1 MAMLDELQWHH
12 PLVQHHS
19 AITDSPHTHRPSNC
33 TVDPSGQRHCVPGCP
48 GTKLRRTVA
57 SGYNADTCHFAEK
70 LLYGMYLNTPFQA
83 APVRLE
89 NRVVPPLWGGVL
101 GWSYT
106 FGLCPSNFLD
116 CAFLDHS
123 PCPRIAIDIELGPGN
138 ALTDR
143 SRWSG
148 MDERLPD
155 SVSWYHTAVGYWTD
169 TPKETVQGFV
179 GSPALQAAYA
189 YLYRPR
195 YFLRAEVSRRVDAF
209 GMTPGTCALMHVR
222 RGDIGAWWVRLDLRR
237 EGHLHQLVLP
247 GAQEWHMQ
255 KFAYV

>member
-1 MAMLDELQWHH
+1 
-12 PLVQHHS
+12 
-19 AITDSPHTHRPSNC
+19 
-33 TVDPSGQRHCVPGCP
+33 
-48 GTKLRRTVA
+48 
-57 SGYNADTCHFAEK
+57 
-70 LLYGMYLNTPFQA
+70 
-83 APVRLE
+83 
-89 NRVVPPLWGGVL
+89 
-101 GWSYT
+101 
-106 FGLCPSNFLD
+106 
-116 CAFLDHS
+116 
-123 PCPRIAIDIELGPGN
+123 
-138 ALTDR
+138 
-143 SRWSG
+143 